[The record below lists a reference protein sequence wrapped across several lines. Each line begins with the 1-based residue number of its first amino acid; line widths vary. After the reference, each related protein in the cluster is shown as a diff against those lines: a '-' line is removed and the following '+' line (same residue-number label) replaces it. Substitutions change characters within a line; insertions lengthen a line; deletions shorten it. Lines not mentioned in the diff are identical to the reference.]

1 MARISK
7 PGLDYFPLDVNFF
20 QDRKVRRISNRH
32 HAAGIA
38 ALTSLL
44 CLIYKEKGFYVA
56 WNQDTL
62 FDISQEVC
70 CEEEEMQAI
79 IDDCLS
85 VGLFDT
91 YIYKE
96 YGILTSQAIQEQ
108 YHKIIT
114 DSRRKYKLPLER
126 FWLIKEGEDGTEN
139 NSAEIRNNINSKG
152 TEVYEAE
159 SHIVGAEVNAIKTR
173 INITATEV
181 TKTKTGIGT
190 TGTNIHAAGTGI
202 NATKTVTDEA
212 AMKINAAK
220 NREIAATIPQ
230 TKQETDTEIESK
242 SETDTEIKSKPER
255 ERERDKER
263 ERQSKTENEWEKDRE
278 QPPVPSNGVFQ
289 AAPVAVKGLSLEI
302 SSGKRGEENKEER
315 RNEGIDQKGE
325 TRYNGTQY
333 ERNQQEEAKHNGT
346 QYERNQQEEAK
357 YNGTQYERSQQE
369 EAKYNGTQYERNQQE
384 EAKHNGTQYER
395 NQQEEAKYNGTQYER
410 SQQEEAKYNG
420 TQYERNQQEE
430 AKHNGTQYER
440 NQQEEAKHNGTQ
452 YERSQQEEAPNEN
465 TASGGFSESL
475 LRLNMDA
482 IGIRNEPTVKAILA
496 LARRRKL
503 GGPCGTLWKVL
514 SSEYRST
521 LLKKNEPGD
530 YILWALNHSAEFED
544 TYNGILKKRV
554 RGR

>member
-114 DSRRKYKLPLER
+114 DSRRKYKLPLEQ

-159 SHIVGAEVNAIKTR
+159 SHIVGAEVNAIKTG

-181 TKTKTGIGT
+181 TKTKTGIDT

-242 SETDTEIKSKPER
+242 SETDTEIKSKP

-325 TRYNGTQY
+325 TRYNGIQY
-333 ERNQQEEAKHNGT
+333 ERNQLEEAKYNGT

-369 EAKYNGTQYERNQQE
+369 EA
-384 EAKHNGTQYER
+384 
-395 NQQEEAKYNGTQYER
+395 
-410 SQQEEAKYNG
+410 
-420 TQYERNQQEE
+420 
-430 AKHNGTQYER
+430 
-440 NQQEEAKHNGTQ
+440 
-452 YERSQQEEAPNEN
+452 PNES

-530 YILWALNHSAEFED
+530 YILWALNHPAEFED
-544 TYNGILKKRV
+544 TYTGILKKRV

>member
-126 FWLIKEGEDGTEN
+126 FWLIKEEEDGTGN
-139 NSAEIRNNINSKG
+139 NSAEIRSNINIKG
-152 TEVYEAE
+152 TEVDEAE
-159 SHIVGAEVNAIKTR
+159 SNIVGAEVNAIKTGV
-173 INITATEV
+173 NIAATEV

-190 TGTNIHAAGTGI
+190 TGTDIYAAGTGI
-202 NATKTVTDEA
+202 NATKTVTDGA

-242 SETDTEIKSKPER
+242 SETDTEIQSKPKREMENDIKPER
-255 ERERDKER
+255 EKDKER

-302 SSGKRGEENKEER
+302 SSGKRGEENRKER
-315 RNEGIDQKGE
+315 RNEGIDQ
-325 TRYNGTQY
+325 
-333 ERNQQEEAKHNGT
+333 QEEA
-346 QYERNQQEEAK
+346 R
-357 YNGTQYERSQQE
+357 
-369 EAKYNGTQYERNQQE
+369 
-384 EAKHNGTQYER
+384 
-395 NQQEEAKYNGTQYER
+395 
-410 SQQEEAKYNG
+410 
-420 TQYERNQQEE
+420 
-430 AKHNGTQYER
+430 
-440 NQQEEAKHNGTQ
+440 HNGTQ
-452 YERSQQEEAPNEN
+452 YERSQQEEAPNES
-465 TASGGFSESL
+465 TVSGGFSESL

-482 IGIRNEPTVKAILA
+482 LGIRSEQTVKAILA

-530 YILWALNHSAEFED
+530 YILWALNHPAEFED
-544 TYNGILKKRV
+544 TYTGILKKRV

>member
-44 CLIYKEKGFYVA
+44 CLIYKEKGFYIA

-114 DSRRKYKLPLER
+114 DSRRKYKLPLEQ

-152 TEVYEAE
+152 TEVDEAE
-159 SHIVGAEVNAIKTR
+159 SHIVGAEVNAIKTG

-181 TKTKTGIGT
+181 TKTKTGIDT

-202 NATKTVTDEA
+202 NATKTVTDES

-242 SETDTEIKSKPER
+242 SETDTEIKSKP

-325 TRYNGTQY
+325 TRYNGIQY
-333 ERNQQEEAKHNGT
+333 ERNQLEEAKHNGT
-346 QYERNQQEEAK
+346 QYERNQQEEANH
-357 YNGTQYERSQQE
+357 NGTQYERSQQE
-369 EAKYNGTQYERNQQE
+369 EAKYNGT
-384 EAKHNGTQYER
+384 H
-395 NQQEEAKYNGTQYER
+395 
-410 SQQEEAKYNG
+410 
-420 TQYERNQQEE
+420 
-430 AKHNGTQYER
+430 YER

-452 YERSQQEEAPNEN
+452 YERSQQEEAPNES

>member
-114 DSRRKYKLPLER
+114 DSRRKYKLPLEQ

-152 TEVYEAE
+152 TEVDEAE
-159 SHIVGAEVNAIKTR
+159 SHIVGAEVNAIKTG

-181 TKTKTGIGT
+181 TKTKTGIDT

-220 NREIAATIPQ
+220 KREIAATIPQ

-242 SETDTEIKSKPER
+242 SETDTEIKSKPERER

-325 TRYNGTQY
+325 TRYNGIQY
-333 ERNQQEEAKHNGT
+333 ERNQL
-346 QYERNQQEEAK
+346 EEAK

-369 EAKYNGTQYERNQQE
+369 EA
-384 EAKHNGTQYER
+384 
-395 NQQEEAKYNGTQYER
+395 
-410 SQQEEAKYNG
+410 
-420 TQYERNQQEE
+420 
-430 AKHNGTQYER
+430 
-440 NQQEEAKHNGTQ
+440 
-452 YERSQQEEAPNEN
+452 PNES

>member
-159 SHIVGAEVNAIKTR
+159 SHIVGAEVNAIKTG

-181 TKTKTGIGT
+181 TKTKTGIDT

-357 YNGTQYERSQQE
+357 
-369 EAKYNGTQYERNQQE
+369 
-384 EAKHNGTQYER
+384 
-395 NQQEEAKYNGTQYER
+395 
-410 SQQEEAKYNG
+410 
-420 TQYERNQQEE
+420 
-430 AKHNGTQYER
+430 
-440 NQQEEAKHNGTQ
+440 HNGTQ
-452 YERSQQEEAPNEN
+452 YERSQQEEAPNES

>member
-220 NREIAATIPQ
+220 KREIAATIPQ

-278 QPPVPSNGVFQ
+278 QLPVPSNGVFQ

-333 ERNQQEEAKHNGT
+333 ERNQL
-346 QYERNQQEEAK
+346 EEAK

-395 NQQEEAKYNGTQYER
+395 
-410 SQQEEAKYNG
+410 
-420 TQYERNQQEE
+420 
-430 AKHNGTQYER
+430 
-440 NQQEEAKHNGTQ
+440 
-452 YERSQQEEAPNEN
+452 SQQEEAPNES

>member
-44 CLIYKEKGFYVA
+44 CLIYKEKGFYIA

-114 DSRRKYKLPLER
+114 DSRRKYKLPLEQ

-159 SHIVGAEVNAIKTR
+159 SHIVGAEVNAIKTG

-181 TKTKTGIGT
+181 TKTKTGIDT

-220 NREIAATIPQ
+220 KREIAATIPQ

-325 TRYNGTQY
+325 TRYNGIQY
-333 ERNQQEEAKHNGT
+333 ERNKL
-346 QYERNQQEEAK
+346 
-357 YNGTQYERSQQE
+357 
-369 EAKYNGTQYERNQQE
+369 
-384 EAKHNGTQYER
+384 
-395 NQQEEAKYNGTQYER
+395 
-410 SQQEEAKYNG
+410 
-420 TQYERNQQEE
+420 
-430 AKHNGTQYER
+430 
-440 NQQEEAKHNGTQ
+440 EEAKHNGTQ
-452 YERSQQEEAPNEN
+452 YERSQQEEAPNES

>member
-126 FWLIKEGEDGTEN
+126 FWLIKEEKDGTGN
-139 NSAEIRNNINSKG
+139 NSADIRSNINSKG

-159 SHIVGAEVNAIKTR
+159 SHIVGAEVNAIKTG

-181 TKTKTGIGT
+181 TKTKTGIDT

-202 NATKTVTDEA
+202 NATKTVTDGA

-302 SSGKRGEENKEER
+302 SSGKREEENKEER
-315 RNEGIDQKGE
+315 RNGGIDQKGE
-325 TRYNGTQY
+325 ARYNGTQYERNQLEEPKHNGTQY
-333 ERNQQEEAKHNGT
+333 ERNQQEEPKHNGT
-346 QYERNQQEEAK
+346 QYERNQQEEA
-357 YNGTQYERSQQE
+357 
-369 EAKYNGTQYERNQQE
+369 
-384 EAKHNGTQYER
+384 
-395 NQQEEAKYNGTQYER
+395 
-410 SQQEEAKYNG
+410 
-420 TQYERNQQEE
+420 
-430 AKHNGTQYER
+430 
-440 NQQEEAKHNGTQ
+440 
-452 YERSQQEEAPNEN
+452 PNESI
-465 TASGGFSESL
+465 ASGGFSESL

-482 IGIRNEPTVKAILA
+482 IGIRNEQTVKGILA

>member
-114 DSRRKYKLPLER
+114 DSRRKYKLPLEQ

-152 TEVYEAE
+152 TEVDEAE
-159 SHIVGAEVNAIKTR
+159 SHIVGAEVNAIKTG

-181 TKTKTGIGT
+181 TKTKTGIDT

-202 NATKTVTDEA
+202 NATKTVTDES

-333 ERNQQEEAKHNGT
+333 ER
-346 QYERNQQEEAK
+346 
-357 YNGTQYERSQQE
+357 
-369 EAKYNGTQYERNQQE
+369 
-384 EAKHNGTQYER
+384 
-395 NQQEEAKYNGTQYER
+395 

-496 LARRRKL
+496 LARRRNL

>member
-114 DSRRKYKLPLER
+114 DSRRKYKLPLEQ

-159 SHIVGAEVNAIKTR
+159 SHIVGAEVNAIKTG

-202 NATKTVTDEA
+202 NVTKTVTDEA

-242 SETDTEIKSKPER
+242 SETDTEIKSKP

-325 TRYNGTQY
+325 TRYNGIQY
-333 ERNQQEEAKHNGT
+333 ERNQLEEAKHNGT

-357 YNGTQYERSQQE
+357 YNGTQYERS
-369 EAKYNGTQYERNQQE
+369 
-384 EAKHNGTQYER
+384 
-395 NQQEEAKYNGTQYER
+395 
-410 SQQEEAKYNG
+410 
-420 TQYERNQQEE
+420 QQEE

-452 YERSQQEEAPNEN
+452 YERSQQEEAPNES

>member
-159 SHIVGAEVNAIKTR
+159 SHIVGAEVNAIKTG

-325 TRYNGTQY
+325 TRYNGIQY
-333 ERNQQEEAKHNGT
+333 ERNQLEEAKYNGT

-369 EAKYNGTQYERNQQE
+369 K
-384 EAKHNGTQYER
+384 
-395 NQQEEAKYNGTQYER
+395 
-410 SQQEEAKYNG
+410 
-420 TQYERNQQEE
+420 
-430 AKHNGTQYER
+430 
-440 NQQEEAKHNGTQ
+440 
-452 YERSQQEEAPNEN
+452 APNES

>member
-114 DSRRKYKLPLER
+114 DSRRKYKLPLEQ

-152 TEVYEAE
+152 TEVDEAE
-159 SHIVGAEVNAIKTR
+159 SHIVGAEVNAIKTG

-181 TKTKTGIGT
+181 TKTKTGIDT

-202 NATKTVTDEA
+202 NATKTVTDES

-325 TRYNGTQY
+325 TRYNGIQY
-333 ERNQQEEAKHNGT
+333 ERNQL
-346 QYERNQQEEAK
+346 EEAK
-357 YNGTQYERSQQE
+357 YNGTQYERSQLE
-369 EAKYNGTQYERNQQE
+369 EAKHNGTQYERNQQE

-395 NQQEEAKYNGTQYER
+395 NQQEEA
-410 SQQEEAKYNG
+410 
-420 TQYERNQQEE
+420 
-430 AKHNGTQYER
+430 
-440 NQQEEAKHNGTQ
+440 
-452 YERSQQEEAPNEN
+452 PNES

>member
-114 DSRRKYKLPLER
+114 DSRRKYKLPLEQ

-159 SHIVGAEVNAIKTR
+159 SHIVGAEVNAIKTG

-181 TKTKTGIGT
+181 TKTKTGIDT

-325 TRYNGTQY
+325 TRYNGIQY
-333 ERNQQEEAKHNGT
+333 ERNQL
-346 QYERNQQEEAK
+346 EEAK

-369 EAKYNGTQYERNQQE
+369 EA
-384 EAKHNGTQYER
+384 
-395 NQQEEAKYNGTQYER
+395 
-410 SQQEEAKYNG
+410 
-420 TQYERNQQEE
+420 
-430 AKHNGTQYER
+430 
-440 NQQEEAKHNGTQ
+440 
-452 YERSQQEEAPNEN
+452 PNES

>member
-44 CLIYKEKGFYVA
+44 CLIYKEKGFYIA

-114 DSRRKYKLPLER
+114 DSRRKYKLPLEQ

-159 SHIVGAEVNAIKTR
+159 SHIVGAEVNAIKTG

-181 TKTKTGIGT
+181 TKTKTGIDT

-220 NREIAATIPQ
+220 KREIAATIPQ

-325 TRYNGTQY
+325 TRYNGIQY
-333 ERNQQEEAKHNGT
+333 ERNQL
-346 QYERNQQEEAK
+346 
-357 YNGTQYERSQQE
+357 
-369 EAKYNGTQYERNQQE
+369 
-384 EAKHNGTQYER
+384 
-395 NQQEEAKYNGTQYER
+395 
-410 SQQEEAKYNG
+410 
-420 TQYERNQQEE
+420 
-430 AKHNGTQYER
+430 
-440 NQQEEAKHNGTQ
+440 EEAKHNGTQ
-452 YERSQQEEAPNEN
+452 YERSQQEEAPNES

-530 YILWALNHSAEFED
+530 YILWALNHPAEFED
-544 TYNGILKKRV
+544 TYTGILKKRV

>member
-44 CLIYKEKGFYVA
+44 CLIYKEKGFYIA

-114 DSRRKYKLPLER
+114 DSRRKYKLPLEQ

-152 TEVYEAE
+152 TEVDEAE
-159 SHIVGAEVNAIKTR
+159 SHIVGAEVNAIKTG

-181 TKTKTGIGT
+181 TKTKTGIDT

-202 NATKTVTDEA
+202 NATKTVTDES

-333 ERNQQEEAKHNGT
+333 ER
-346 QYERNQQEEAK
+346 
-357 YNGTQYERSQQE
+357 SQQE

-395 NQQEEAKYNGTQYER
+395 
-410 SQQEEAKYNG
+410 SQQEEAKY
-420 TQYERNQQEE
+420 
-430 AKHNGTQYER
+430 NGTQYER

>member
-44 CLIYKEKGFYVA
+44 CLIYKEKGFYIA

-114 DSRRKYKLPLER
+114 DSRRKYKLPLEQ

-152 TEVYEAE
+152 TEVDEAE
-159 SHIVGAEVNAIKTR
+159 SHIVGAEVNAIKTG

-181 TKTKTGIGT
+181 TKTKTGIDT

-202 NATKTVTDEA
+202 NATKTVTDES

-255 ERERDKER
+255 ER

-325 TRYNGTQY
+325 TRYNGIQY
-333 ERNQQEEAKHNGT
+333 ERNQLEEAKHNGT

-357 YNGTQYERSQQE
+357 HNGTQYERSQQE

-395 NQQEEAKYNGTQYER
+395 
-410 SQQEEAKYNG
+410 
-420 TQYERNQQEE
+420 
-430 AKHNGTQYER
+430 
-440 NQQEEAKHNGTQ
+440 
-452 YERSQQEEAPNEN
+452 SQQEEAPNES

>member
-44 CLIYKEKGFYVA
+44 CLIYKEKGFYIA

-114 DSRRKYKLPLER
+114 DSRRKYKLPLEQ

-159 SHIVGAEVNAIKTR
+159 SHIVGAEVNAIKTG

-181 TKTKTGIGT
+181 TKTKTGIDT

-220 NREIAATIPQ
+220 KREIAATIPQ

-242 SETDTEIKSKPER
+242 SETDTEIKRKP

-263 ERQSKTENEWEKDRE
+263 ERHRKTENEWEKDRE
-278 QPPVPSNGVFQ
+278 QLPVPSNGVFQ

-315 RNEGIDQKGE
+315 RNEGIAQKGE

-333 ERNQQEEAKHNGT
+333 ERNQLEEAKYNGTQYERSQLEEAKYNGTQYERSQQEEAKHNGT

-369 EAKYNGTQYERNQQE
+369 EA
-384 EAKHNGTQYER
+384 
-395 NQQEEAKYNGTQYER
+395 
-410 SQQEEAKYNG
+410 
-420 TQYERNQQEE
+420 
-430 AKHNGTQYER
+430 
-440 NQQEEAKHNGTQ
+440 
-452 YERSQQEEAPNEN
+452 PNES

>member
-126 FWLIKEGEDGTEN
+126 FWLIKEEKDGTGN
-139 NSAEIRNNINSKG
+139 NSADIRSNINSKG
-152 TEVYEAE
+152 TEVDEAE
-159 SHIVGAEVNAIKTR
+159 NKIVDAGVNTTKTGV
-173 INITATEV
+173 NITATEV
-181 TKTKTGIGT
+181 TKTKPGIGT

-202 NATKTVTDEA
+202 NATKTVTDGA

-242 SETDTEIKSKPER
+242 SETDTEIQSKPKREMENDIKPER
-255 ERERDKER
+255 EKDKER

-278 QPPVPSNGVFQ
+278 QPPVPSNGVSQ

-302 SSGKRGEENKEER
+302 SSGKREEENKEER
-315 RNEGIDQKGE
+315 RNGGIDQKGE
-325 TRYNGTQY
+325 ARYNGTQY
-333 ERNQQEEAKHNGT
+333 ERNQLEEPKHNGT
-346 QYERNQQEEAK
+346 
-357 YNGTQYERSQQE
+357 
-369 EAKYNGTQYERNQQE
+369 
-384 EAKHNGTQYER
+384 
-395 NQQEEAKYNGTQYER
+395 
-410 SQQEEAKYNG
+410 
-420 TQYERNQQEE
+420 
-430 AKHNGTQYER
+430 
-440 NQQEEAKHNGTQ
+440 
-452 YERSQQEEAPNEN
+452 
-465 TASGGFSESL
+465 
-475 LRLNMDA
+475 
-482 IGIRNEPTVKAILA
+482 
-496 LARRRKL
+496 
-503 GGPCGTLWKVL
+503 
-514 SSEYRST
+514 
-521 LLKKNEPGD
+521 
-530 YILWALNHSAEFED
+530 
-544 TYNGILKKRV
+544 V
-554 RGR
+554 R

>member
-255 ERERDKER
+255 ERDKER

-325 TRYNGTQY
+325 TRY
-333 ERNQQEEAKHNGT
+333 
-346 QYERNQQEEAK
+346 
-357 YNGTQYERSQQE
+357 
-369 EAKYNGTQYERNQQE
+369 
-384 EAKHNGTQYER
+384 
-395 NQQEEAKYNGTQYER
+395 
-410 SQQEEAKYNG
+410 
-420 TQYERNQQEE
+420 
-430 AKHNGTQYER
+430 NGTQYER

>member
-114 DSRRKYKLPLER
+114 DSRRKYKLPLEQ

-159 SHIVGAEVNAIKTR
+159 SHIVGAEVNAIKTG

-315 RNEGIDQKGE
+315 RNEEIDQKGE

-333 ERNQQEEAKHNGT
+333 ERNQL
-346 QYERNQQEEAK
+346 EEAK
-357 YNGTQYERSQQE
+357 YNGTQYERSQL
-369 EAKYNGTQYERNQQE
+369 
-384 EAKHNGTQYER
+384 
-395 NQQEEAKYNGTQYER
+395 
-410 SQQEEAKYNG
+410 
-420 TQYERNQQEE
+420 
-430 AKHNGTQYER
+430 
-440 NQQEEAKHNGTQ
+440 EEAKHNGTQ

>member
-44 CLIYKEKGFYVA
+44 CLIYKEKGFYIA

-114 DSRRKYKLPLER
+114 DSRRKYKLPLEQ

-152 TEVYEAE
+152 TEVDEAE
-159 SHIVGAEVNAIKTR
+159 SHIVGAEVNAIKTG

-181 TKTKTGIGT
+181 TKTKTGIDT

-202 NATKTVTDEA
+202 NATKTVTDES

-242 SETDTEIKSKPER
+242 SETDTEIKSKP

-325 TRYNGTQY
+325 TRYNGIQY
-333 ERNQQEEAKHNGT
+333 ERNQLEESKHNGT

-357 YNGTQYERSQQE
+357 HNGTQYERSQQE

-395 NQQEEAKYNGTQYER
+395 
-410 SQQEEAKYNG
+410 
-420 TQYERNQQEE
+420 
-430 AKHNGTQYER
+430 
-440 NQQEEAKHNGTQ
+440 
-452 YERSQQEEAPNEN
+452 SQQEEAPNES

>member
-114 DSRRKYKLPLER
+114 DSRRKYKLPLEQ

-152 TEVYEAE
+152 TEVDEAE
-159 SHIVGAEVNAIKTR
+159 SHIVGAEVNAIKTG

-181 TKTKTGIGT
+181 TKTKTGIDT

-202 NATKTVTDEA
+202 NATKTVTDES

-346 QYERNQQEEAK
+346 QYER
-357 YNGTQYERSQQE
+357 
-369 EAKYNGTQYERNQQE
+369 
-384 EAKHNGTQYER
+384 
-395 NQQEEAKYNGTQYER
+395 
-410 SQQEEAKYNG
+410 
-420 TQYERNQQEE
+420 
-430 AKHNGTQYER
+430 
-440 NQQEEAKHNGTQ
+440 
-452 YERSQQEEAPNEN
+452 SQQEEAPNEN

-496 LARRRKL
+496 LARRRNL

>member
-114 DSRRKYKLPLER
+114 DSRRKYKLPLEQ

-159 SHIVGAEVNAIKTR
+159 SHIVGAEVNAIKTG

-255 ERERDKER
+255 ERDKER

-325 TRYNGTQY
+325 TRYNGIQY
-333 ERNQQEEAKHNGT
+333 ERNQLEEAKYNGT

-369 EAKYNGTQYERNQQE
+369 K
-384 EAKHNGTQYER
+384 
-395 NQQEEAKYNGTQYER
+395 
-410 SQQEEAKYNG
+410 
-420 TQYERNQQEE
+420 
-430 AKHNGTQYER
+430 
-440 NQQEEAKHNGTQ
+440 
-452 YERSQQEEAPNEN
+452 APNES

>member
-220 NREIAATIPQ
+220 KREIAATIPQ

-346 QYERNQQEEAK
+346 QYER
-357 YNGTQYERSQQE
+357 
-369 EAKYNGTQYERNQQE
+369 
-384 EAKHNGTQYER
+384 
-395 NQQEEAKYNGTQYER
+395 
-410 SQQEEAKYNG
+410 
-420 TQYERNQQEE
+420 
-430 AKHNGTQYER
+430 
-440 NQQEEAKHNGTQ
+440 
-452 YERSQQEEAPNEN
+452 SQQEEAPNES

>member
-346 QYERNQQEEAK
+346 QYER
-357 YNGTQYERSQQE
+357 
-369 EAKYNGTQYERNQQE
+369 
-384 EAKHNGTQYER
+384 
-395 NQQEEAKYNGTQYER
+395 
-410 SQQEEAKYNG
+410 
-420 TQYERNQQEE
+420 
-430 AKHNGTQYER
+430 
-440 NQQEEAKHNGTQ
+440 
-452 YERSQQEEAPNEN
+452 SQQEEAPNEN

-482 IGIRNEPTVKAILA
+482 IGIRNEPTVTAILA

>member
-114 DSRRKYKLPLER
+114 DSRRKYKLPLEQ

-152 TEVYEAE
+152 TEVDEAE
-159 SHIVGAEVNAIKTR
+159 SHIVGAEVNAIKTG

-181 TKTKTGIGT
+181 TKTKTGIDT

-202 NATKTVTDEA
+202 NATKTVTDES

-242 SETDTEIKSKPER
+242 SETDTEIKSKP

-325 TRYNGTQY
+325 TRYNGIQY
-333 ERNQQEEAKHNGT
+333 ERNQLEEAKHNGT

-357 YNGTQYERSQQE
+357 HNGTQYERSQQE

-395 NQQEEAKYNGTQYER
+395 
-410 SQQEEAKYNG
+410 
-420 TQYERNQQEE
+420 
-430 AKHNGTQYER
+430 
-440 NQQEEAKHNGTQ
+440 
-452 YERSQQEEAPNEN
+452 SQQEEAPNES

>member
-44 CLIYKEKGFYVA
+44 CLIYKEKGFYIA

-159 SHIVGAEVNAIKTR
+159 SHIVGAEVNAIKTG

-181 TKTKTGIGT
+181 TKTKTGIDT

-278 QPPVPSNGVFQ
+278 QPPVPSNGVSQ

-302 SSGKRGEENKEER
+302 SSGKREEENKEER
-315 RNEGIDQKGE
+315 RNGGIDQKGE
-325 TRYNGTQY
+325 ARYNGTQYERNQLEEPKHNGTQY
-333 ERNQQEEAKHNGT
+333 ERNQQEEPKHNGT
-346 QYERNQQEEAK
+346 QYERNQQEEA
-357 YNGTQYERSQQE
+357 
-369 EAKYNGTQYERNQQE
+369 
-384 EAKHNGTQYER
+384 
-395 NQQEEAKYNGTQYER
+395 
-410 SQQEEAKYNG
+410 
-420 TQYERNQQEE
+420 
-430 AKHNGTQYER
+430 
-440 NQQEEAKHNGTQ
+440 
-452 YERSQQEEAPNEN
+452 PNESI
-465 TASGGFSESL
+465 ASGGFSESL

-482 IGIRNEPTVKAILA
+482 IGIRNEQTVKGILA

-530 YILWALNHSAEFED
+530 YILWALNHPAEFED
-544 TYNGILKKRV
+544 TYTGILKKRV

>member
-255 ERERDKER
+255 ERDKER

-278 QPPVPSNGVFQ
+278 QLPVPSNGVFQ

-357 YNGTQYERSQQE
+357 
-369 EAKYNGTQYERNQQE
+369 
-384 EAKHNGTQYER
+384 
-395 NQQEEAKYNGTQYER
+395 
-410 SQQEEAKYNG
+410 
-420 TQYERNQQEE
+420 
-430 AKHNGTQYER
+430 HNGTQYER

-452 YERSQQEEAPNEN
+452 YERSQQEEAPNES

>member
-44 CLIYKEKGFYVA
+44 CLIYKEKGFYIA

-114 DSRRKYKLPLER
+114 DSRRKYKLPLEQ

-159 SHIVGAEVNAIKTR
+159 SHIVGAEVNAIKTG

-181 TKTKTGIGT
+181 TKTKTGIDT

-202 NATKTVTDEA
+202 NATKTVTDES

-315 RNEGIDQKGE
+315 RNEEIDQKGE
-325 TRYNGTQY
+325 TRYNGIQY
-333 ERNQQEEAKHNGT
+333 ERNQL
-346 QYERNQQEEAK
+346 EEAK
-357 YNGTQYERSQQE
+357 YNGTQYERS
-369 EAKYNGTQYERNQQE
+369 
-384 EAKHNGTQYER
+384 
-395 NQQEEAKYNGTQYER
+395 
-410 SQQEEAKYNG
+410 
-420 TQYERNQQEE
+420 
-430 AKHNGTQYER
+430 
-440 NQQEEAKHNGTQ
+440 QQEEAKHNGTQ
-452 YERSQQEEAPNEN
+452 YERSQQEEAPNES

>member
-220 NREIAATIPQ
+220 KREIAATIPQ

-333 ERNQQEEAKHNGT
+333 ERNQL
-346 QYERNQQEEAK
+346 EEAK

-369 EAKYNGTQYERNQQE
+369 EAK
-384 EAKHNGTQYER
+384 H
-395 NQQEEAKYNGTQYER
+395 NGTQYER
-410 SQQEEAKYNG
+410 SQQEEAKHNG

-452 YERSQQEEAPNEN
+452 YERSQQEEAPNES

>member
-114 DSRRKYKLPLER
+114 DSRRKYKLPLEQ

-159 SHIVGAEVNAIKTR
+159 SHIVGAEVNAIKTG

-181 TKTKTGIGT
+181 TKTKTGIDT

-220 NREIAATIPQ
+220 TEKLQQQSHKQNRKRIQKSKVNRRRILRLKANRKEKE
-230 TKQETDTEIESK
+230 TKKGKDKAKPKMNGRRIES
-242 SETDTEIKSKPER
+242 SRPF
-255 ERERDKER
+255 
-263 ERQSKTENEWEKDRE
+263 RQ
-278 QPPVPSNGVFQ
+278 
-289 AAPVAVKGLSLEI
+289 
-302 SSGKRGEENKEER
+302 
-315 RNEGIDQKGE
+315 
-325 TRYNGTQY
+325 
-333 ERNQQEEAKHNGT
+333 
-346 QYERNQQEEAK
+346 
-357 YNGTQYERSQQE
+357 
-369 EAKYNGTQYERNQQE
+369 
-384 EAKHNGTQYER
+384 
-395 NQQEEAKYNGTQYER
+395 
-410 SQQEEAKYNG
+410 
-420 TQYERNQQEE
+420 
-430 AKHNGTQYER
+430 
-440 NQQEEAKHNGTQ
+440 
-452 YERSQQEEAPNEN
+452 
-465 TASGGFSESL
+465 TAFFR
-475 LRLNMDA
+475 LRL
-482 IGIRNEPTVKAILA
+482 L
-496 LARRRKL
+496 LS
-503 GGPCGTLWKVL
+503 KVCL
-514 SSEYRST
+514 
-521 LLKKNEPGD
+521 
-530 YILWALNHSAEFED
+530 
-544 TYNGILKKRV
+544 
-554 RGR
+554 